1 MKKVGLMLACLLL
14 LTGCSETE
22 IQRGMELRGQLLRG
36 TACTFDVAI
45 TADYGQA
52 LYQFRMACQADSQG
66 NMDFT
71 VTHPETISGITGH
84 ISHGQGAITADY
96 GQALYQFRMA
106 CQADSQGNMDF
117 TVTHP
122 ETISGIT
129 GHISHGQGSLTFS
142 DTALDFP
149 LMADDQLDSQ
159 GNMDFTVT
167 HPETISG
174 ITGHISHGQGSLTF
188 SDTALDFPLMAD
200 DQLSPVSAPWVLLKT
215 LRSGSLT
222 AACQE
227 EEWLHLSLDDDYEE
241 DALHL
246 DVWLDG
252 KNVPRR
258 GEILYDGRRI
268 LSLDVENFQIQ

>member
-36 TACTFDVAI
+36 MACTFDAAI

-52 LYQFRMACQADSQG
+52 LYQFRMACQA
-66 NMDFT
+66 
-71 VTHPETISGITGH
+71 
-84 ISHGQGAITADY
+84 
-96 GQALYQFRMA
+96 
-106 CQADSQGNMDF
+106 
-117 TVTHP
+117 
-122 ETISGIT
+122 
-129 GHISHGQGSLTFS
+129 
-142 DTALDFP
+142 
-149 LMADDQLDSQ
+149 DSQ